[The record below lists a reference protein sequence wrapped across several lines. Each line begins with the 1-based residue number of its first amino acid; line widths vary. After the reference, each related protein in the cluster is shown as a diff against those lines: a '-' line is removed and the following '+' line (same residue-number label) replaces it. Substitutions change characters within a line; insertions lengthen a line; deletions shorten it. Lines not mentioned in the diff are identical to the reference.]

1 MTAMKKILVIEDEK
15 ELAEMMKI
23 VLEKEGYSIELA
35 GDGEEGLNKA
45 KALKPDLITLDVM
58 MPKMNG
64 YEVCNQ
70 LKSDEQYKHIPI
82 LMFTAKTKK
91 DEVAAGLVLGADEY
105 LDKASDR
112 DILLSKIKSLLKK

>member
-64 YEVCNQ
+64 YEVCDR

-82 LMFTAKTKK
+82 LMFTAKTEK

-105 LDKASDR
+105 LDKACDR
-112 DILLSKIKSLLKK
+112 DVLLPKIKSLLKK